1 MMQVSSYYKV
11 SQLADAKRDAL
22 TWLAGRL
29 RWERKLDDLRLQSL
43 DVDRKAA

>member
-1 MMQVSSYYKV
+1 MQVSSYYKA

-29 RWERKLDDLRLQSL
+29 RWERKLDDLRSHPV
-43 DVDRKAA
+43 DADRKAA